1 MRARVRRL
9 GLLAFL
15 LAVTASSVAAA
26 QQGPGDPAGGR
37 AMAFEPGLGEAAQ
50 ERVPGGRLVVL
61 AYGFA
66 VLAIG
71 AYVAFVARSAARLEE
86 DVRSLEDALAKRGEG
101 DEAR

>member
-9 GLLAFL
+9 GFLAAL
-15 LAVTASSVAAA
+15 VALMATAVAGA

-37 AMAFEPGLGEAAQ
+37 SMAFEPGLGEAAQ

-71 AYVAFVARSAARLEE
+71 GYVAFVARSAAKLEE
-86 DVRSLEDALAKRGEG
+86 DVRSLEDALAKRAEG